1 MKVMALRSFGGAVNM
16 SRGQVMNIQ
25 DEYVLNDLLKAGYVE
40 ALEEANTQT
49 NAILDAGNDAE
60 SKAESDGEPKAESDG
75 EPKVEN
81 DGEEILTGT
90 LDTEELQEMHYN
102 DLKKLAKEMK
112 LDASGTKD
120 ELVERIAAA
129 KVNAGVVE

>member
-1 MKVMALRSFGGAVNM
+1 MKVRALRSFSGVVNM

-49 NAILDAGNDAE
+49 NAILDAENDAE
-60 SKAESDGEPKAESDG
+60 SKAESDGEPKVES
-75 EPKVEN
+75 

-90 LDTEELQEMHYN
+90 LDTEELKEMHYN

>member
-1 MKVMALRSFGGAVNM
+1 MKVRALRSFGGAVNM

-49 NAILDAGNDAE
+49 NAILDAENDAE
-60 SKAESDGEPKAESDG
+60 SKAESDGEPKVES
-75 EPKVEN
+75 

-90 LDTEELQEMHYN
+90 LDTEELKEMHYN